1 VWQSAVGGRP
11 STSPR
16 CAQPSSDSPVL
27 YDAKILVHPVVRS
40 VRLNCSSSRCG
51 PRCGC
56 VVRTEINRR
65 RHRGS
70 SSIARVC
77 VAAAH
82 IFRTNISE
90 ESLTILTVF
99 VLSVSEVDGLA
110 W

>member
-1 VWQSAVGGRP
+1 MCGSRQSP
-11 STSPR
+11 LNLPKS
-16 CAQPSSDSPVL
+16 CAQPSFDSPPL
-27 YDAKILVHPVVRS
+27 YDAKILVYPLVHS
-40 VRLNCSSSRCG
+40 VRLNCSSSRRG
-51 PRCGC
+51 PRCGR
-56 VVRTEINRR
+56 VVRKEINRR